1 MLTHTSEIKFSKQHL
16 KSIANLC
23 KKYKE
28 KYKSEKVQSVEQLVG
43 LQPEAN
49 MKVECESV
57 SSAPSRPEEAY
68 SALRVPQVE
77 PDGAKSMDK
86 VTGRNGQES
95 SLLNKAGSFEK
106 TSENSEYGGALW
118 DIFRRQDVPKLQ
130 DYLRKHTQEF
140 QHLMDSPL
148 KEVSFSFNILL
159 TVCNPSAFFC
169 TVSS

>member
-1 MLTHTSEIKFSKQHL
+1 
-16 KSIANLC
+16 
-23 KKYKE
+23 
-28 KYKSEKVQSVEQLVG
+28 
-43 LQPEAN
+43 